1 MILLYSFFHNAMA
14 KVTPQDC
21 EASLMSVWDLP
32 KRLRS
37 DGLRGVFAHSNRWGS
52 QKCWIPGGSCLFV
65 WLWNGWLHLR
75 MPNTCFHPWRGFF
88 WRSSPWA
95 PDQLLLHSGGPV
107 TDALGIYYGE
117 RNLVAETNIDFLKWL
132 QFCSWSGY
140 FCSKSWI
147 LIALNRMKSLGRWI
161 VSTSQNSHRL
171 EGIYP

>member
-65 WLWNGWLHLR
+65 
-75 MPNTCFHPWRGFF
+75 
-88 WRSSPWA
+88 
-95 PDQLLLHSGGPV
+95 
-107 TDALGIYYGE
+107 
-117 RNLVAETNIDFLKWL
+117 
-132 QFCSWSGY
+132 
-140 FCSKSWI
+140 
-147 LIALNRMKSLGRWI
+147 
-161 VSTSQNSHRL
+161 
-171 EGIYP
+171 